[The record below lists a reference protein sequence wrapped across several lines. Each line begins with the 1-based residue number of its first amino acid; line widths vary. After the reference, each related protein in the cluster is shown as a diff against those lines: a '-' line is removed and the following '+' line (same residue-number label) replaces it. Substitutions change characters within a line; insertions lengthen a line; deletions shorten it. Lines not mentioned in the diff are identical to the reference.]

1 MSLIMVQD
9 AREKKSKHD
18 NIENYCREHNIPIVR
33 KMLDVGDYRLATI
46 NNTGQLEYI
55 NNRALDTKG
64 GGALELANDLYRDK
78 LQFNKKYKKCYNQ
91 GIELYVLVE
100 QEIKSLNDILSWSS
114 PHSKISG
121 KMLYDMIDR
130 VRKSYGVKFVF
141 CRKEN
146 VAQTIINILCE
157 NEKEKQN
164 GN

>member
-1 MSLIMVQD
+1 MIIIQD
-9 AREKKSKHD
+9 QREKRGHHLA
-18 NIENYCREHNIPIVR
+18 IEQYCKTHEIPLIR
-33 KMLDVGDYRLATI
+33 KRLEVGDYMLGEIKCGKVVPIGKRSI
-46 NNTGQLEYI
+46 
-55 NNRALDTKG
+55 DTKQSLSET
-64 GGALELANDLYRDK
+64 ASDLYRDK
-78 LQFNKKYKKCYNQ
+78 VAFNKKYKKCLDN

-157 NEKEKQN
+157 SEK
-164 GN
+164 

>member
-1 MSLIMVQD
+1 MLIIQD
-9 AREKKSKHD
+9 QREKRGHHN
-18 NIENYCREHNIPIVR
+18 NIEEYCKEHDIPIIR
-33 KMLDVGDYRLATI
+33 KRLEVGDYMLGTI
-46 NNTGQLEYI
+46 ENGRVKPIGKRSVDVKSL
-55 NNRALDTKG
+55 
-64 GGALELANDLYRDK
+64 GASELAKDLYQDK
-78 LQFNKKYKKCYNQ
+78 KSFNKKYKKCYEQ

-146 VAQTIINILCE
+146 VAQTIINILT
-157 NEKEKQN
+157 
-164 GN
+164 G

>member
-1 MSLIMVQD
+1 MLIIQD
-9 AREKKSKHD
+9 CREKQGHHSQICD
-18 NIENYCREHNIPIVR
+18 YCKEHEIPLIR
-33 KMLDVGDYRLATI
+33 KRLEVGDYMLGEIKCGKVVPIGKRSI
-46 NNTGQLEYI
+46 
-55 NNRALDTKG
+55 DTKQSLSET
-64 GGALELANDLYRDK
+64 ASDLYRDK
-78 LQFNKKYKKCYNQ
+78 VSFNKKYKKCLDN

-100 QEIKSLNDILSWSS
+100 QEIKSLTDILSWSS

-157 NEKEKQN
+157 RDKVK
-164 GN
+164 

>member
-1 MSLIMVQD
+1 MLIIQD
-9 AREKKSKHD
+9 QREKRGHH
-18 NIENYCREHNIPIVR
+18 NLIEQYCKDHEIPLMR
-33 KMLDVGDYRLATI
+33 KRLEVGDYMLGEIKCGKVVPIGKRSI
-46 NNTGQLEYI
+46 
-55 NNRALDTKG
+55 DTKQDL
-64 GGALELANDLYRDK
+64 AELSSDLYRDK
-78 LQFNKKYKKCYNQ
+78 TEFNKKYRKCYEN

-100 QEIKSLNDILSWSS
+100 QEIKSLTDILSWSS

-157 NEKEKQN
+157 SEKGK
-164 GN
+164 

>member
-1 MSLIMVQD
+1 MLIIQD
-9 AREKKSKHD
+9 QREKHGHHNS
-18 NIENYCREHNIPIVR
+18 IELYCKEHEIPLMR
-33 KMLDVGDYRLATI
+33 KKLDVGDYMLGEIKCGKVVPIGKRSI
-46 NNTGQLEYI
+46 
-55 NNRALDTKG
+55 DTKQDL
-64 GGALELANDLYRDK
+64 AELSSDLYRDK
-78 LQFNKKYKKCYNQ
+78 VAFNKKYKKCLDN

-146 VAQTIINILCE
+146 VAQTIINILT
-157 NEKEKQN
+157 
-164 GN
+164 G

>member
-1 MSLIMVQD
+1 MLIIQD
-9 AREKKSKHD
+9 QREKRGHHLAIEQYCKSH
-18 NIENYCREHNIPIVR
+18 EIPLIR
-33 KMLDVGDYRLATI
+33 KRLEVGDYMLGEIKCGKVVPIGKRSI
-46 NNTGQLEYI
+46 
-55 NNRALDTKG
+55 DTKSG
-64 GGALELANDLYRDK
+64 GISELCADLYRDK
-78 LQFNKKYKKCYNQ
+78 KEFNKKYRKCLDN

-100 QEIKSLNDILSWSS
+100 QEIKSLTDILSWSS

-157 NEKEKQN
+157 SEKVK
-164 GN
+164 

>member
-1 MSLIMVQD
+1 MLIIQD
-9 AREKKSKHD
+9 CREKCGHHLA
-18 NIENYCREHNIPIVR
+18 IERYCKTHEIPLIR
-33 KMLDVGDYRLATI
+33 KRLEVGDYMLGEIKCGKVVPIGKRSI
-46 NNTGQLEYI
+46 
-55 NNRALDTKG
+55 DTKQDL
-64 GGALELANDLYRDK
+64 AELSSDLYRDK
-78 LQFNKKYKKCYNQ
+78 TEFNKKYRKCYEQ

-100 QEIKSLNDILSWSS
+100 QEITSLNDILSWSS

-157 NEKEKQN
+157 SEK
-164 GN
+164 

>member
-1 MSLIMVQD
+1 MLGT
-9 AREKKSKHD
+9 
-18 NIENYCREHNIPIVR
+18 IENGRVKTIGKRSI
-33 KMLDVGDYRLATI
+33 DV
-46 NNTGQLEYI
+46 
-55 NNRALDTKG
+55 KG
-64 GGALELANDLYRDK
+64 GSLLELSNDLYRDK
-78 LQFNKKYKKCYNQ
+78 VAFNKKYRKCYEN

-100 QEIKSLNDILSWSS
+100 QEITSLNDILSWSS

>member
-1 MSLIMVQD
+1 MLIIQD
-9 AREKKSKHD
+9 QREKRGHHSV
-18 NIENYCREHNIPIVR
+18 IETYCKEHEIPLMR
-33 KMLDVGDYRLATI
+33 KRLEVGDYMLGEIKCGRVVPI
-46 NNTGQLEYI
+46 GRRSI
-55 NNRALDTKG
+55 DTKQD
-64 GGALELANDLYRDK
+64 LSELSSDLYRDK
-78 LQFNKKYKKCYNQ
+78 TEFNKKYRKCYEN

-100 QEIKSLNDILSWSS
+100 QEITSLNDILSWSS

-157 NEKEKQN
+157 NEKEK
-164 GN
+164 

>member
-1 MSLIMVQD
+1 MLIIQD
-9 AREKKSKHD
+9 QREKRGHHNEIS
-18 NIENYCREHNIPIVR
+18 NYCKEHEIPLIR
-33 KMLDVGDYRLATI
+33 KRLEVGDYMLGEIKCGKVVPIGKRSI
-46 NNTGQLEYI
+46 
-55 NNRALDTKG
+55 DTKQDL
-64 GGALELANDLYRDK
+64 AELSSDLYRDK
-78 LQFNKKYKKCYNQ
+78 TEFNKKYRKCLDN

-121 KMLYDMIDR
+121 NMLYDMIDR

-157 NEKEKQN
+157 SEKGK
-164 GN
+164 

>member
-1 MSLIMVQD
+1 MLIIQD
-9 AREKKSKHD
+9 QREKHGHHLA
-18 NIENYCREHNIPIVR
+18 IEQYCKTHEIPLIR
-33 KMLDVGDYRLATI
+33 KRLEVGDYMLGEIKCGKVVPIGKRSI
-46 NNTGQLEYI
+46 
-55 NNRALDTKG
+55 DTKQDL
-64 GGALELANDLYRDK
+64 AELSSDLYRDK
-78 LQFNKKYKKCYNQ
+78 TEFNKKYRKCYEQ

-146 VAQTIINILCE
+146 VAQTIINILAV
-157 NEKEKQN
+157 
-164 GN
+164 

>member
-1 MSLIMVQD
+1 MLIIQD
-9 AREKKSKHD
+9 CREKCGHHREIIEYCKSH
-18 NIENYCREHNIPIVR
+18 EIPLIR
-33 KMLDVGDYRLATI
+33 KRLEVGDYMLGEIKCGKVVPIGKRSI
-46 NNTGQLEYI
+46 
-55 NNRALDTKG
+55 DTKQSLSET
-64 GGALELANDLYRDK
+64 ASDLYRDK
-78 LQFNKKYKKCYNQ
+78 VAFNKKYKKCYEN

-157 NEKEKQN
+157 SEKVK
-164 GN
+164 

>member
-1 MSLIMVQD
+1 MLIIQD
-9 AREKKSKHD
+9 QREKRGHHNEIS
-18 NIENYCREHNIPIVR
+18 NYCKEHEIPLIR
-33 KMLDVGDYRLATI
+33 KRLEVGDYMLGEIKCGKVVPIGKRSI
-46 NNTGQLEYI
+46 
-55 NNRALDTKG
+55 DTK
-64 GGALELANDLYRDK
+64 AHMQELCGDLYRDK
-78 LQFNKKYKKCYNQ
+78 AAFNKKYKKCLDN

-157 NEKEKQN
+157 NEKEK
-164 GN
+164 

>member
-1 MSLIMVQD
+1 MLGAYENGRFVQIGS
-9 AREKKSKHD
+9 RS
-18 NIENYCREHNIPIVR
+18 V
-33 KMLDVGDYRLATI
+33 
-46 NNTGQLEYI
+46 
-55 NNRALDTKG
+55 DTK
-64 GGALELANDLYRDK
+64 AHLLETAMDLYRDK
-78 LQFNKKYKKCYNQ
+78 VAFNKKYKKCLDN

-100 QEIKSLNDILSWSS
+100 QEITSLNDILSWSS

-157 NEKEKQN
+157 REKVK
-164 GN
+164 

>member
-1 MSLIMVQD
+1 MLIIQD
-9 AREKKSKHD
+9 QRERHGHHN
-18 NIENYCREHNIPIVR
+18 NIEEYCKQHDIPIIR
-33 KMLDVGDYRLATI
+33 KRLEVGDYMLGTI
-46 NNTGQLEYI
+46 ENG
-55 NNRALDTKG
+55 RAKPIGKRSIDVKS
-64 GGALELANDLYRDK
+64 GALLELSNDLYRDK
-78 LQFNKKYKKCYNQ
+78 VAFNKKYKKCLDN

-146 VAQTIINILCE
+146 VAQTIINILQGDK
-157 NEKEKQN
+157 NV
-164 GN
+164 

>member
-1 MSLIMVQD
+1 MLIIQD
-9 AREKKSKHD
+9 CREKCGHHNSI
-18 NIENYCREHNIPIVR
+18 IEYCKTHEIPLIR
-33 KMLDVGDYRLATI
+33 KRLEVGDYMLGEIKCGKVVPIGKRSV
-46 NNTGQLEYI
+46 
-55 NNRALDTKG
+55 DTKSG
-64 GGALELANDLYRDK
+64 LLDELAKDLYQDK
-78 LQFNKKYKKCYNQ
+78 KSFNKKYKKCYEQ
-91 GIELYVLVE
+91 GIQLYVLVE

-157 NEKEKQN
+157 SEKGK
-164 GN
+164 

>member
-1 MSLIMVQD
+1 MLIIQD
-9 AREKKSKHD
+9 QRERHGHHN
-18 NIENYCREHNIPIVR
+18 NIEEYCKQHDIPIIR
-33 KMLDVGDYRLATI
+33 KRLEVGDYMLGTI
-46 NNTGQLEYI
+46 ENGRVKPI
-55 NNRALDTKG
+55 GKRSIDVKS
-64 GGALELANDLYRDK
+64 GAMLELSNDLYRDK
-78 LQFNKKYKKCYNQ
+78 VAFNKKYKKCYEQ

-100 QEIKSLNDILSWSS
+100 QEIKSLSDILSWSS

-157 NEKEKQN
+157 SEKGK
-164 GN
+164 

>member
-1 MSLIMVQD
+1 MLIIQD
-9 AREKKSKHD
+9 QREKRGHHLA
-18 NIENYCREHNIPIVR
+18 IEQYCKTHEIPLMR
-33 KMLDVGDYRLATI
+33 KRLEVGDYMLGEIQFGKVVPIGKRSI
-46 NNTGQLEYI
+46 
-55 NNRALDTKG
+55 DTKQDL
-64 GGALELANDLYRDK
+64 AELSSDLYRDK
-78 LQFNKKYKKCYNQ
+78 TEFNKKYRKCYEN

-157 NEKEKQN
+157 SEKVK
-164 GN
+164 

>member
-1 MSLIMVQD
+1 MLIIQD
-9 AREKKSKHD
+9 CREKCGHHLAIEQYCKS
-18 NIENYCREHNIPIVR
+18 NEIPLIR
-33 KMLDVGDYRLATI
+33 KRLEVGDYMLGEIKCGKVVPIGKRSI
-46 NNTGQLEYI
+46 
-55 NNRALDTKG
+55 DTKKSLSET
-64 GGALELANDLYRDK
+64 ASDLYRDK
-78 LQFNKKYKKCYNQ
+78 VAFNKKYKKCLDN

-100 QEIKSLNDILSWSS
+100 QEIKSVNDIFEWSS

-157 NEKEKQN
+157 NEKEK
-164 GN
+164 